1 MLWNE
6 VLTKQQK
13 ALNIFNAAL
22 VTPTYYVF
30 FTSSTIIAS
39 AVLFQG
45 FHGTTTQIIDVVM
58 GFLTI
63 CSGVVLLQLAKSA
76 KDVPDTKVLTGEMDQ
91 IRTVAEQEEHE
102 YEPRADTMRGAAGLI
117 RAISTSRTK
126 KEAEEA
132 KRIHEERMEPIGENE
147 VVEWDGLR
155 RRKTVSTQHSGS
167 IHRPRTAHPPLGM
180 SSFPDE
186 DNISEPDSEVH
197 PGFFGRIG
205 RSMRSRPSTGRQRG
219 HSPVPMD
226 SVTADKLDEEQ
237 PEHVYGLPPG
247 LQKAHDTE
255 YDNTA
260 YKTPIAGGSSSTH
273 IQWAGQSPDRERA
286 DSQSSS
292 LAPPR
297 VPPHS
302 RDGSGGARRQFSF
315 QNVMPWRH
323 KSGAG
328 NDDDNRPISR
338 GAMSFVSRSSSQ
350 NYPTGNT
357 TTEEE
362 RLGLVHGDSSKKLP
376 KFDEEDERG
385 VDDRRSSDEWQ
396 AASGSAGSSP
406 QQISTSGDL
415 GPRRTRD
422 TFTDDDLYS
431 QPLRDPRDDSPSG
444 GGRGGRAFV

>member
-1 MLWNE
+1 
-6 VLTKQQK
+6 
-13 ALNIFNAAL
+13 
-22 VTPTYYVF
+22 
-30 FTSSTIIAS
+30 
-39 AVLFQG
+39 
-45 FHGTTTQIIDVVM
+45 M

-117 RAISTSRTK
+117 RAISTSRGK

-147 VVEWDGLR
+147 IVEWDGLR

-205 RSMRSRPSTGRQRG
+205 RSMRSRPSTRRQRG

-237 PEHVYGLPPG
+237 SEQHVYHLPPG
-247 LQKAHDTE
+247 LQKAHDTDH
-255 YDNTA
+255 DNTA
-260 YKTPIAGGSSSTH
+260 YKSPLPPGSSGSH
-273 IQWAGQSPDRERA
+273 IQWAGQTPDRERA
-286 DSQSSS
+286 DSQTSSRV
-292 LAPPR
+292 PPR
-297 VPPHS
+297 VPAHS
-302 RDGSGGARRQFSF
+302 RGGSGGTARRQFSF
-315 QNVMPWRH
+315 QNVMPWRN

-328 NDDDNRPISR
+328 NDDDHRPISR
-338 GAMSFVSRSSSQ
+338 GALSFVSRSSSQ

-376 KFDEEDERG
+376 KFDEEDERAAE
-385 VDDRRSSDEWQ
+385 DRRSSDEWQ

-406 QQISTSGDL
+406 QQIDTSGDL

-422 TFTDDDLYS
+422 TFSDDDLYTR
-431 QPLRDPRDDSPSG
+431 PLRDPRDESPSG